1 MDKKK
6 ISVKQYFRNLGKS
19 SNDLIRAA
27 IEDNDLYMLGSN
39 IKQDYDEAKAAH
51 DEAKEESIIKRA
63 KKKFWKWIDSDRFE
77 EGSYK
82 DDIKKIVDN
91 LKQGVTTGKWKGLDD
106 DDLFDLLEDE
116 PEYLFSD
123 DDDFPVGESHIAYN
137 RRENYMTINE
147 LRDKYLKALK
157 FKARGEN
164 LLELSPIEPLN
175 DKVLELETSVV
186 RNSTLV
192 DDTAGNE
199 IYKDEHDS
207 EYHNIKD
214 KIIEVIDLVSS
225 KPNITASYK
234 DVLSDMLATLFLNH
248 CKFHVNTEADK
259 KEIADEL
266 IGDKHELLNKIDN
279 TGAPTVSVEV
289 NNKLKEVEPLLQ
301 DEVSKVEYRPLQPF
315 AGGEDGF
322 SIGIGDC
329 ISSVLIP
336 LIAVPMNL
344 INQGRVDHLES
355 KYGSNFTFKQP
366 MIISSNISNDV
377 ASKFSKA
384 IEVKELIELKGLIEA
399 TVARQDGGSVISRAA
414 KGSKILSP
422 LNIELRDSAKAMQSN
437 QDITYDDI
445 MSAFSESG
453 RNFFKKVPQKNA
465 EVSNALSYSYN
476 RNPLKMNTILNLDS
490 IIGSGEAGDFI
501 DLKRNALPTYME
513 VNIDYEFVENV
524 LDLKKK
530 KQTRKTTV
538 GLQIM
543 PRKIDGSDICNS
555 LNELNYK
562 FFDRVTVTKDE
573 RSFIKKIKNMIT
585 FWKKESNKKPEMKAL
600 TSNAFSDIANKI
612 SNIKSPL
619 FHIVLSY
626 SDYMEMKNNGT
637 DLMNK
642 ADYERILARL
652 PIISVT
658 IIDEDSDILYL
669 SDSLKMNYLRHS
681 LDDFID
687 TVSQYEK
694 DLKTIIK
701 YNQM

>member
-19 SNDLIRAA
+19 SDDLIRAA

-39 IKQDYDEAKAAH
+39 IKQDLEEAKAAH
-51 DEAKEESIIKRA
+51 DEDEEKSIIKKA
-63 KKKFWKWIDSDRFE
+63 KKKFWKWIDSERFE

-82 DDIKKIVDN
+82 DDIKKIINN
-91 LKQGVTTGKWKGLDD
+91 LKTGITTGKWKGLDD
-106 DDLFDLLEDE
+106 DIFDLLEDE
-116 PEYLFSD
+116 PEYLFAD

-157 FKARGEN
+157 FKAKGEN
-164 LLELSPIEPLN
+164 LVELSPIEPLN
-175 DKVLELETSVV
+175 DKVSELETSVV
-186 RNSTLV
+186 RNSSLV

-199 IYKDEHDS
+199 IYKDEHDTQ
-207 EYHNIKD
+207 YHNIKD
-214 KIIEVIDLVSS
+214 KIIEVIDIVSS

-248 CKFHVNTEADK
+248 CKFHTNIDADK

-266 IGDKHELLNKIDN
+266 IGDKHELLSQIDN
-279 TGAPTVSVEV
+279 TGAPTVSIELD
-289 NNKLKEVEPLLQ
+289 NKLKEVEPLLQ
-301 DEVSKVEYRPLQPF
+301 DEVAKVEYKPLQPF

-322 SIGIGDC
+322 SLGIGDC
-329 ISSVLIP
+329 ISSILIP

-344 INQGRVDHLES
+344 INQGRVDALES

-414 KGSKILSP
+414 KGSKLLSP
-422 LNIELRDSAKAMQSN
+422 LNIELRDNVKAMNSN

-453 RNFFKKVPQKNA
+453 RNFFKKVPSKNVEA
-465 EVSNALSYSYN
+465 SNALSYSYN
-476 RNPLKMNTILNLDS
+476 RNPLKINTILNLNS
-490 IIGSGEAGDFI
+490 MVGSGEAGDFI

-585 FWKKESNKKPEMKAL
+585 FWKKESSKKPEMKAL
-600 TSNAFSDIANKI
+600 TSNTFSDIANRI

-642 ADYERILARL
+642 ADYERILSRL